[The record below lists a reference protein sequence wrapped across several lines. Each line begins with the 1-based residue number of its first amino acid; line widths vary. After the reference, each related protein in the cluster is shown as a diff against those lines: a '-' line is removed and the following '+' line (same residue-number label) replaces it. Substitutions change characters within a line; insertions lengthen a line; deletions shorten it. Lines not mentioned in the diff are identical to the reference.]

1 MSSGARRLWWLGVA
15 CALLTACAS
24 QPRSAARDLPADARA
39 NPDRLLVIA
48 VNNVAPTPQG
58 HAGSTFRGYGD
69 DASYTVSDT
78 ARRLLNLVARQYSLR
93 KVAEWPIDLLQM
105 QCAVYEM
112 PPGASREALLASL
125 NADSRIR
132 LAQPMQTF
140 ATQTLATQ
148 TLGGS
153 PAPEPLSS
161 QADSL
166 GLHAAHRL
174 AQGNGVRVAVID
186 TGVDASHPDLAG
198 RVEAEYDFVDAS
210 RAGFHLDRH
219 GTAVA
224 GVIAANPNAANGV
237 LGIAPRARLVA
248 LKACWQLEAGR
259 DEARCNSYTLAQ
271 ALAKAVELKTEVINL
286 SLTGPTDPLLSALV
300 QRATRLGIIVVGP
313 GSNDAAS
320 GGFPGGERAVLTVI
334 RTEAGPAPE
343 RVLRAPGSEVLTLA
357 PGARYSISSG
367 DSIATA
373 AVSGVTA
380 LLLSRR
386 HQLRGEQVQKL
397 LSDST
402 VTLMADGVERRAVNA
417 CRALSTLEG
426 RACPEVSR

>member
-1 MSSGARRLWWLGVA
+1 MSSTARRMWWLGAA

-24 QPRSAARDLPADARA
+24 QPRSAVRDLPATARA
-39 NPDRLLVIA
+39 DPDRLLVIA
-48 VNNVAPTPQG
+48 VSNVPPAPQG
-58 HAGSTFRGYGD
+58 HAGATFRGYGD
-69 DASYTVSDT
+69 DASYAVSDT
-78 ARRLLNLVARQYSLR
+78 ARRTLHLLSRQYSLR

-125 NADSRIR
+125 NADARIR
-132 LAQPMQTF
+132 LAQPLQTF
-140 ATQTLATQ
+140 ATQTR
-148 TLGGS
+148 GS
-153 PAPEPLSS
+153 NAVPDTVPA
-161 QADSL
+161 AVDSMS
-166 GLHAAHRL
+166 LHAAHRL

-186 TGVDASHPDLAG
+186 TGVDAGHPDLAG
-198 RVEAEYDFVDAS
+198 RVAAEYNFVDAA
-210 RAGFHLDRH
+210 RGAFRLDRH

-224 GVIAANPNAANGV
+224 GVIAANPGSANGV

-259 DEARCNSYTLAQ
+259 DDARCNSYTLAQ
-271 ALAKAVELKTEVINL
+271 ALAKAIELRTEVINL

-300 QRATRLGIIVVGP
+300 ERATRLGIIVVGP
-313 GSNDAAS
+313 GSSDSAA
-320 GGFPGGERAVLTVI
+320 GGFPGTERAVLSVI
-334 RTEAGPAPE
+334 RTGAGPAPE
-343 RVLRAPGSEVLTLA
+343 QVLRAPGNEILTLA

-386 HQLRGEQVQKL
+386 HQLRSDQVQKL
-397 LSDST
+397 LSDSS
-402 VTLMADGVERRAVNA
+402 VTLTADGIERRQVNA
-417 CRALSTLEG
+417 CRALAALEVL
-426 RACPEVSR
+426 ACPMDIAAAR